1 MSSLF
6 NRLIVLSIHFMPRS
20 LVRRFASRYIAG
32 DTLDQAVSLVQEL
45 NRQGIMATLDVLGE
59 GITTLS
65 EAREAVEEYKRAL
78 RAIVQHKLNCNISL
92 KPTQFGLALDPGAA
106 EANIREVI
114 EEAHRLGIFV
124 RIDMEDSPF
133 TSATFD
139 MYLRLKKTFSNVGT
153 VMQAYLRRSLADA
166 LRMLPE
172 GINLR
177 LCKGIYVEP
186 RAIAWKDPAIVN
198 ANYTLLLETLL
209 KGKAYV
215 GIATHDEK
223 LVWEGMRVVQQ
234 LQLEKHE
241 YEFQMLLGVDKG
253 LRDLIVQAGHRL
265 RIYVPYGKHWYP
277 YSVRRLREN
286 PQMAR
291 HVFNNLFSEG

>member
-6 NRLIVLSIHFMPRS
+6 NRLIVFSINFMPRA
-20 LVRRFASRYIAG
+20 LVRRFANRYIAG
-32 DTLDQAVSLVQEL
+32 DSLDHAVALVQDL

-59 GITTLS
+59 GITSLE
-65 EAREAVEEYKRAL
+65 EARDAVLEYKQAL
-78 RAIVQHKLNCNISL
+78 GAIVAHKLDCNVSL
-92 KPTQFGLALDPGAA
+92 KPTQFGLALDPKAA

-114 EEAHRLGIFV
+114 EEATRLGIFV

-133 TSATFD
+133 TSATYE
-139 MYLRLKKTFSNVGT
+139 MYLRLKQQFPKIGT
-153 VMQAYLRRSLADA
+153 VMQAYLRRSLDDA
-166 LRMLPE
+166 LRMLPQQ
-172 GINLR
+172 INLR

-209 KGKAYV
+209 RGGAYV

-223 LVWEGMRVVQQ
+223 LVWEGMRLVKQ
-234 LQLEKHE
+234 LQLDKTQ
-241 YEFQMLLGVDKG
+241 YEFQMLLGVDKAM
-253 LRDLIVQAGHRL
+253 RDIIVGAGHRL
-265 RIYVPYGKHWYP
+265 RVYVPYGKHWYP

-291 HVFNNLFSEG
+291 HVFNNLLASD